1 MPGWDEL
8 LARLAELPR
17 ENGSAALHRTA
28 SFLYDVFERAGLE
41 ATLVPFSATP
51 YALRLAG
58 VIALGGGLLYFRLMR
73 TGRPTAALAT
83 ALILPALLLAQL
95 EFQLPVFGWVGAET
109 QHHVVVRLPVQSP
122 TQRLLLTAHY
132 DTKTDLLDHVQ
143 RAPIDWLAA
152 PMLLLMLLG
161 ALAALLASRA
171 RRGLR
176 VLRALGGVAA
186 WSAALYGA
194 FGFLALSAGVFVPQR
209 SPGALDD
216 GASCALLVRL
226 AAQLAE
232 GPALERTEVEVILF
246 SAEEV
251 GVQGSWVY
259 AAERFAQPPELETF
273 AVNLEGLGA
282 SADHGVLPAERFSL
296 RSLAPDA
303 RLVALL
309 DSVHREHFGK
319 PLLALPRGG
328 ATDARSLLAHG
339 VPAATVVT
347 RAPGQLFS
355 RGLHSARDDRSRLD
369 EAALDASLAY
379 LLEVVRRADARGL

>member
-1 MPGWDEL
+1 VAAPGWDEL

-28 SFLYDVFERAGLE
+28 SFLHDVFERAGLE
-41 ATLVPFSATP
+41 ATLVPFTATP

-58 VIALGGGLLYFRLMR
+58 VVALGGGLLYFRLMR
-73 TGRPTAALAT
+73 TGRHAAALAT

-109 QHHVVVRLPVQSP
+109 QHHVVVRLPARSP
-122 TQRLLLTAHY
+122 AQRLLLTAHY

-143 RAPIDWLAA
+143 RAPIDLLVA

-161 ALAALLASRA
+161 ALAALFASPA

-176 VLRALGGVAA
+176 ALGRVAA

-194 FGFLALSAGVFVPQR
+194 LGFLALSAGVFVPGR

-226 AAQLAE
+226 ASQLAE

-259 AAERFAQPPELETF
+259 AAERFAQPPELASF
-273 AVNLEGLGA
+273 VVNLEGLGA

-296 RSLAPDA
+296 RSFPPDA
-303 RLVALL
+303 RLVELL
-309 DSVHREHFGK
+309 DEVHRERFGK
-319 PLLALPRGG
+319 PLAALPAGG
-328 ATDARSLLAHG
+328 ATDARSFLAHG
-339 VPAATVVT
+339 VPAATLV
-347 RAPGQLFS
+347 APEPGRFFP

-369 EAALDASLAY
+369 QAALDASLAY
-379 LLEVVRRADARGL
+379 LLDVVRRADARGL